1 VVLGT
6 AMQKKNQSCLLK
18 HGKSSGCRGET
29 ALQKKKPKKK
39 LHINLV
45 VSVVKKKMK
54 KMKKND
60 SFFLCVYIKFEAF

>member
-1 VVLGT
+1 VLGT

-29 ALQKKKPKKK
+29 AMQKKKPKKK

-45 VSVVKKKMK
+45 VTEV
-54 KMKKND
+54 
-60 SFFLCVYIKFEAF
+60 